1 MSNIF
6 EAVNKGKGELADFM
20 LPMVGV
26 QNESSAPCQ
35 QGTSESGPAQPVT
48 IANPAPAA
56 PMPDAFFPRQIRTL
70 RLRIAAPSPLLPF
83 EDNRSHASE
92 QYRMLRTKISQHP
105 KQPRLIVVSSAAS
118 RDGKTT
124 TAVNMAGALSLKNEA
139 KVVLLDADLRKST
152 IHLQLGLPERPG
164 LVDVLTGACSIEQ
177 ALVQAQE
184 FPNLYVLSAGTLASN
199 PAELLDSVE
208 WPKLCTRLC
217 NSFRYIVVDS
227 PPLAGVADYDLIQAV
242 ADGIILVVR
251 PDHTKRPLCQKALA
265 TVSKEKFL
273 GVLMNCVPASFLT
286 PETHPDYYSGREPRR
301 DVNGQGVGTTA

>member
-35 QGTSESGPAQPVT
+35 QGTSESEPAQPVR

-56 PMPDAFFPRQIRTL
+56 PVPDAFFPRQIRTL

-124 TAVNMAGALSLKNEA
+124 TAVNMAGALALKNEA

-164 LVDVLTGACSIEQ
+164 
-177 ALVQAQE
+177 
-184 FPNLYVLSAGTLASN
+184 ASRR
-199 PAELLDSVE
+199 AHRRLLDRASSGSGAGISESV
-208 WPKLCTRLC
+208 CT
-217 NSFRYIVVDS
+217 FRRHSCKQPSGIV
-227 PPLAGVADYDLIQAV
+227 G
-242 ADGIILVVR
+242 
-251 PDHTKRPLCQKALA
+251 
-265 TVSKEKFL
+265 
-273 GVLMNCVPASFLT
+273 
-286 PETHPDYYSGREPRR
+286 
-301 DVNGQGVGTTA
+301 